1 MDDRSYP
8 PRLTPRAVAFG
19 LIAGT
24 LICVASPYNDLAM
37 RNTPLIGNSLPLA
50 ATFLILAFV
59 CTINAA
65 LHRWRPARAW
75 SSYELALAFTLM
87 MVMGSMP
94 STGLIRYLLPNL
106 AVPFRAAVE
115 QGSYREII
123 GSLGLASW
131 VFPTM
136 EGERV
141 GNPIAV
147 GLHDGWT
154 DPSRS
159 PYAAWITPFFAWG
172 VFIAALAW
180 ALICL
185 STIVLR
191 QWRDNEHLTFPL
203 ATVQLA
209 LLESPGPDRVL
220 NRSLRAR
227 GFWIAFACVFL
238 LHANNGLAAYFP
250 KQVPEISRG
259 FDFTRVLT
267 ERPWHFC
274 DSSFFKST
282 VYFSMV
288 GIAFFLSAPVAFS
301 LWAFVVIFQIYKMII
316 GLQTGDSA
324 LPGIGDQRFGVAV
337 AMLFT
342 ILWLGRRQW
351 ALVAKQAFR
360 GARPGEAR
368 GEHLSYRS
376 AFWGAAGGAIVCIGW
391 LVAAGTTVVGAVAI
405 VLSLLA
411 AFVLV
416 TRLVAETGLLH
427 SAMPVSV
434 VKPFELAAVFAHAHV
449 PTDTFYAGSILQG
462 TFYDYRETIPV
473 YVTHG
478 LRDLDALRE
487 GPTRADANRRLG
499 RRVIAW
505 IAVALAI
512 AYATSFWSSLWTHY
526 HFAVSLDAQ
535 PISPIDDWG
544 TRDNPKF
551 QVLDPTVAYVADTYP
566 ATHDRA
572 GNLALGFGVAT
583 ALTVLR
589 LLFTWWPLHPV
600 GYLLFGLFPSV
611 ALWFS
616 IFLGW
621 LAKCV
626 VVRFGTAS
634 LYERCKPIFLG
645 LVLGETAAGAAW
657 LVAAYVLHAFGW
669 PYLMY
674 SVLPR

>member
-1 MDDRSYP
+1 MDDRPIP
-8 PRLTPRAVAFG
+8 PRLTPRAIAFG

-24 LICVASPYNDLAM
+24 FICVVSPYNDLAM
-37 RNTPLIGNSLPLA
+37 RNTPMIGNNLPLV

-59 CTINAA
+59 CTVNAA
-65 LHRWRPARAW
+65 LYRWRPARAW
-75 SSYELALAFTLM
+75 SAYELGLAFTLM
-87 MVMGSMP
+87 CVMGSMP

-115 QGSYREII
+115 QQAYRAII
-123 GSLGLASW
+123 SDLGLSSW

-136 EGERV
+136 QGERI

-147 GLHDGWT
+147 GLHDGWN
-154 DPSRS
+154 DPIRS
-159 PYAAWITPFFAWG
+159 PYAAWMTPFVSWG
-172 VFIAALAW
+172 VFVAALAW

-191 QWRDNEHLTFPL
+191 QWRDHEHLAFPL
-203 ATVQLA
+203 ANVQLA
-209 LLESPGPDRVL
+209 LPEAPAPGRVL

-227 GFWIAFACVFL
+227 GFWIAFACVVL
-238 LHANNGLAAYFP
+238 LHLNNGLSIYFP
-250 KQVPEISRG
+250 KHVPEISRG

-267 ERPWHFC
+267 ERPWNFC
-274 DSSFFKST
+274 DPSLLKAS

-301 LWAFVVIFQIYKMII
+301 LWAFVIIVQIYKIFI
-316 GLQTGDSA
+316 GLRTGDSSV
-324 LPGIGDQRFGVAV
+324 PGVNDQRFGVAV
-337 AMLFT
+337 AMLLT
-342 ILWLGRRQW
+342 ICWLGRRQW

-368 GEHLSYRS
+368 GEYLSYRA
-376 AFWGAAGGAIVCIGW
+376 AFWGVVGGAAALVAW
-391 LVAAGTTVVGAVAI
+391 LVAAGATVVGAVTI
-405 VLSLLA
+405 VAMLLA
-411 AFVLV
+411 AYLLV
-416 TRLVAETGLLH
+416 TRVVVETGLLH
-427 SAMPVSV
+427 SALPVSV
-434 VKPFELAAVFAHAHV
+434 LKPFEIAAAFGHV
-449 PTDTFYAGSILQG
+449 RVPLDTFYAGAIVQG

-478 LRDLDALRE
+478 LRNLDALRG
-487 GPTRADANRRLG
+487 GPRRADVDPRLG

-526 HFAVSLDAQ
+526 HFAVSLDAM
-535 PISPIDDWG
+535 PISPADDWG

-551 QVLDPTVAYVADTYP
+551 QVLDPAVLYRADSYPPTY
-566 ATHDRA
+566 DRGA
-572 GNLALGFGVAT
+572 NLALGFGVAV

-600 GYLLFGLFPSV
+600 GYLIYGTFPSV
-611 ALWFS
+611 AFWFS

-626 VVRFGTAS
+626 VVRFGSAS
-634 LYERCKPIFLG
+634 LYEACKPIFLG
-645 LVLGETAAGAAW
+645 LILGETAAGAGW
-657 LVAAYVLHAFGW
+657 LIAAHVLHALGC
-669 PYLMY
+669 PVLMY